1 MSEANS
7 MREANAVLKYWQKLS
22 GLPGGKTLFS
32 KAVQFKAPYFR
43 TVNATVEE
51 LRPNFARLTIK
62 KRRAVENHIGT
73 VHVIAICNLLEMA
86 MGTCAEA
93 SIPSNLRWIP
103 KGMTL
108 DYTAKAGSD
117 ITGIAQIN
125 PEDWR
130 PGELDVKVT
139 AQDDQGVVVVQGI
152 IKLWISEKK

>member
-1 MSEANS
+1 MSDT
-7 MREANAVLKYWQKLS
+7 NAVLNYWNKLS

-51 LRPNFARLTIK
+51 LRPNYARLVIK

-86 MGTCAEA
+86 MGTVAEA
-93 SIPSNLRWIP
+93 SIPKHLRWIP
-103 KGMTL
+103 KGMTV

-117 ITGIAQIN
+117 ITGIAEIN
-125 PEDWR
+125 PEQWR
-130 PGELDVKVT
+130 PGDLDVKVT
-139 AQDDQGVVVVQGI
+139 ALDDKGTPVVKGV

>member
-1 MSEANS
+1 MSDT
-7 MREANAVLKYWQKLS
+7 NAVLNYWNKLS

-51 LRPNFARLTIK
+51 LRPNYARLVIK

-86 MGTCAEA
+86 MGTVAEA
-93 SIPSNLRWIP
+93 SIPKHLRWIP
-103 KGMTL
+103 KGMTV

-117 ITGIAQIN
+117 ITGIAEIN
-125 PEDWR
+125 PEQWR
-130 PGELDVKVT
+130 PGDLDVNVT
-139 AQDDQGVVVVQGI
+139 ALDDKGTPVVKGV